1 MAWLIDWST
10 AQPIAFA
17 ILALCAVIV
26 GGLILGSVKVRG
38 IRLGSAGV
46 LFAGIVFSHFGAG
59 VDHGILDF
67 VKDFGLVLFVFMIG
81 LQLGP
86 GFFGSLRRNG
96 LRHNALA
103 MAVVVLGTG
112 LALGV
117 GAAMGLLPAGIVGV
131 LAGATTNTP
140 SLGAAQQALSA
151 MPAVADAGVELAT
164 LGYAVAYPLGILGII
179 GALVIVRAVFRIDPA
194 AEGAALDAQREGHA
208 PVMRRTI
215 EVRNTNLE
223 GVALARLPRIHD
235 FGVQVSRYRRAGSA
249 AVHVA
254 HGSTVLHVGDAIV
267 VVGPEAELDAFER
280 IVGARLEEDLTTIP
294 GDITFR
300 RVIVTRKGV
309 LGAMLSELHLGQRFG
324 VKVTRVIRS
333 GVELAAFNTL
343 RLQFGDVL
351 HLIGDSASLERAGS
365 ALGNSPRAL
374 DETHF
379 MPIFLGIAL
388 GVVLGA
394 VPIALPM
401 VPEPVRLGLAGGP
414 LIVAILLSRIGNIGP
429 LVWYVPN
436 SARLAFREL
445 GITLF
450 LAGVGLKA
458 GEGFVA
464 TVVSDRGL
472 LWMGLAAIVAIV
484 PPVVVGVVARATM
497 KMNYATL
504 AGVLSGSMTDPPALA
519 FASGVCRSEAPFLA
533 YATVYPATMVVRVV
547 VVQVLVVAM
556 L

>member
-1 MAWLIDWST
+1 
-10 AQPIAFA
+10 
-17 ILALCAVIV
+17 
-26 GGLILGSVKVRG
+26 
-38 IRLGSAGV
+38 
-46 LFAGIVFSHFGAG
+46 
-59 VDHGILDF
+59 
-67 VKDFGLVLFVFMIG
+67 
-81 LQLGP
+81 
-86 GFFGSLRRNG
+86 
-96 LRHNALA
+96 
-103 MAVVVLGTG
+103 
-112 LALGV
+112 
-117 GAAMGLLPAGIVGV
+117 
-131 LAGATTNTP
+131 
-140 SLGAAQQALSA
+140 
-151 MPAVADAGVELAT
+151 
-164 LGYAVAYPLGILGII
+164 
-179 GALVIVRAVFRIDPA
+179 
-194 AEGAALDAQREGHA
+194 
-208 PVMRRTI
+208 
-215 EVRNTNLE
+215 
-223 GVALARLPRIHD
+223 
-235 FGVQVSRYRRAGSA
+235 
-249 AVHVA
+249 
-254 HGSTVLHVGDAIV
+254 
-267 VVGPEAELDAFER
+267 
-280 IVGARLEEDLTTIP
+280 
-294 GDITFR
+294 
-300 RVIVTRKGV
+300 
-309 LGAMLSELHLGQRFG
+309 
-324 VKVTRVIRS
+324 VIRS